1 MKIKYYLFVS
11 YFSVFVWL
19 GGINFTHLKN
29 TYSVERQ
36 GCRVSQTLACG
47 WEPKIIYFKG
57 LRLMWDHDC
66 HFFDFQLKISTLRQM
81 ENLGLPVINFEF
93 FRSIFLWFRKEIS
106 ETDLMIFFKEH
117 RANNNF
123 GTNNLSS
130 AVHKWNFRQ
139 ENWKVDFQNPWN
151 VATIVSEISIPK
163 YQIFSCLR
171 ILYNW
176 HLLFKIRNDM

>member
-1 MKIKYYLFVS
+1 M
-11 YFSVFVWL
+11 FVWL

-29 TYSVERQ
+29 TYSVERYDKVA
-36 GCRVSQTLACG
+36 GFHRPWPAAETKNNITA
-47 WEPKIIYFKG
+47 G

-66 HFFDFQLKISTLRQM
+66 YFFDFQLKISTLRQM

-93 FRSIFLWFRKEIS
+93 FRSIFLWFWKEIS
-106 ETDLMIFFKEH
+106 DQKRDRSDDFFKEH

-151 VATIVSEISIPK
+151 VAIIVSEISIPK